1 MDHDHHHHHDHGT
14 VDVGD
19 SPSDAFCVG
28 SGRVMMSGFQL
39 GIGNT
44 QPCVLFLFPGWVLD
58 NEARYFAG
66 CFGAFIIPVAIVVLQ
81 TARDLV
87 VEKAATKEKGTG
99 LLYDAF
105 AAFLFGL
112 QMCLA
117 YFVMLLTM
125 LYEAVLFLCII
136 AGFMTSFFILRRA
149 KRRNPGAVEKGSIDC
164 TPCCSGTE
172 ASQP

>member
-1 MDHDHHHHHDHGT
+1 MDHDHHHHDHGAP
-14 VDVGD
+14 DVGD
-19 SPSDAFCVG
+19 SPGDAFCIG

-39 GIGNT
+39 GVGNT

-58 NEARYFAG
+58 SEARYFAG

-81 TARDLV
+81 TARDV
-87 VEKAATKEKGTG
+87 MVEKAATKGKGAG
-99 LLYDAF
+99 LLYDAL

-117 YFVMLLTM
+117 YSVMLLTM
-125 LYEAVLFLCII
+125 LYEAVLFFCII

-149 KRRNPGAVEKGSIDC
+149 KRRKPSTVEEASVEG
-164 TPCCSGTE
+164 TPCCSSTE

>member
-1 MDHDHHHHHDHGT
+1 
-14 VDVGD
+14 
-19 SPSDAFCVG
+19 
-28 SGRVMMSGFQL
+28 MSGFQL

-44 QPCVLFLFPGWVLD
+44 QPCVLFLFRGWALD
-58 NEARYFAG
+58 NEGRYFAG
-66 CFGAFIIPVAIVVLQ
+66 CFGAFIIPVSIVVLQ

-125 LYEAVLFLCII
+125 TYEAVLFMCII

-149 KRRNPGAVEKGSIDC
+149 KRRKPGAVEKSSLDC